1 MCACGLIAFVAMS
14 VALQQR
20 PDPPVRHELSRFNH
34 ATRFQTIA
42 PVGSLISRF
51 RQVNPA
57 PEFDILST
65 TSSNGLMSIDTSF
78 PSDPHPVGR
87 PPRFVPQAKVIR
99 LAVLAPNDP
108 EHQFSLFK
116 ILPAIH
122 LAARTIE
129 RSSSGNS
136 SGPLSGWRI
145 QIVNRDSKC
154 SSIYGPLEAIDLY
167 NSKSIGLVVGA
178 RYYFVFPFLFFS
190 SGIRRFFTAFFF
202 VIESGSTYTCNILHI
217 NFSFV
222 FGLKDER
229 RSKSSCEEFHYFCV
243 FYNTYSF
250 CN

>member
-42 PVGSLISRF
+42 PAGSLISRF
-51 RQVNPA
+51 RQVNSA
-57 PEFDILST
+57 PEFDVLST
-65 TSSNGLMSIDTSF
+65 TISNGLMSIDTSF

-167 NSKSIGLVVGA
+167 NSKSIGFVVVHLITL
-178 RYYFVFPFLFFS
+178 FSLFF
-190 SGIRRFFTAFFF
+190 
-202 VIESGSTYTCNILHI
+202 
-217 NFSFV
+217 FSF
-222 FGLKDER
+222 
-229 RSKSSCEEFHYFCV
+229 
-243 FYNTYSF
+243 
-250 CN
+250 

>member
-42 PVGSLISRF
+42 PAGSLISRF
-51 RQVNPA
+51 RQVNAA
-57 PEFDILST
+57 PEFDVLSKT
-65 TSSNGLMSIDTSF
+65 SIDTSC

-167 NSKSIGLVVGA
+167 NSKSIGLVVVHLITL
-178 RYYFVFPFLFFS
+178 FSLFF
-190 SGIRRFFTAFFF
+190 
-202 VIESGSTYTCNILHI
+202 
-217 NFSFV
+217 FSF
-222 FGLKDER
+222 
-229 RSKSSCEEFHYFCV
+229 
-243 FYNTYSF
+243 
-250 CN
+250 